1 MARSVSSDDD
11 RSLDDER
18 SHVVSEASPGTSTPG
33 APTPGAPTPGEPTP
47 GAPPVHDEFDR
58 QRRRV
63 LWALPTGLYLIGS
76 RHEDAV
82 NLMTANLVV
91 QVCLEPKLVAVAL
104 EAESVTADLVTQS
117 GAFTVCLLAREDK
130 DVVRRFV
137 KPVSEVVRTEGVGA
151 DAGAVVTMSGHDVH
165 EVGRAALPVLAK
177 ASGYILCDVV
187 RREELGSHTLFIGE
201 VSEVGGEPAEVL
213 RMEDTRMHY
222 GG

>member
-1 MARSVSSDDD
+1 M
-11 RSLDDER
+11 E
-18 SHVVSEASPGTSTPG
+18 
-33 APTPGAPTPGEPTP
+33 
-47 GAPPVHDEFDR
+47 PPVHDEFDR

-104 EAESVTADLVTQS
+104 EGASVTADLVTRS
-117 GAFTVCLLAREDK
+117 GAFTVCLLARQDK

-137 KPVSEVVRTEGVGA
+137 KPVNDVVRAEGDGA
-151 DAGAVVTMSGHDVH
+151 APGAVVQMSGQDVH
-165 EVGRAALPVLAK
+165 EVGPARVPVLTK
-177 ASGYILCDVV
+177 AIGYILCGLV
-187 RREELGSHTLFIGE
+187 RRDELGSHTLFIGE
-201 VSEVGGEPAEVL
+201 VSEVGGEPIEVL

>member
-1 MARSVSSDDD
+1 MTTDEELG
-11 RSLDDER
+11 SLDEY
-18 SHVVSEASPGTSTPG
+18 
-33 APTPGAPTPGEPTP
+33 
-47 GAPPVHDEFDR
+47 DR

-76 RHEDAV
+76 RDGDAV

-104 EAESVTADLVTQS
+104 EAGSVTADLTGRA
-117 GAFTVCLLAREDK
+117 GAFTVSLLARRDK

-137 KPVSEVVRTEGVGA
+137 KPAHDVVR
-151 DAGAVVTMSGHDVH
+151 DAAGSVTAMSGHEVR
-165 EVGRAALPVLAK
+165 EVGTSRLPVLA
-177 ASGYILCDVV
+177 AAVGYLVCAVV
-187 RREELGSHTLFIGE
+187 RQEPLGSHTLFIGE
-201 VSEVGGEPAEVL
+201 VGEVGGEPVDVL

>member
-1 MARSVSSDDD
+1 M
-11 RSLDDER
+11 
-18 SHVVSEASPGTSTPG
+18 SE
-33 APTPGAPTPGEPTP
+33 
-47 GAPPVHDEFDR
+47 PVHDEFDR

-76 RHEDAV
+76 RYEDAV

-91 QVCLEPKLVAVAL
+91 QVCLEPKLVAAAI
-104 EAESVTADLVTQS
+104 EATSVTADLVARS
-117 GAFTVCLLAREDK
+117 GAFTVNLLAREDK

-137 KPVSEVVRTEGVGA
+137 KPVSDVVRAESDVVRAEGDEAERMGVER
-151 DAGAVVTMSGHDVH
+151 GAVVRMSGHDVR
-165 EVGRAALPVLAK
+165 EVGPARTPVLAT
-177 ASGYILCDVV
+177 AIGYILCDLV

>member
-1 MARSVSSDDD
+1 MTA
-11 RSLDDER
+11 DEGHG
-18 SHVVSEASPGTSTPG
+18 S
-33 APTPGAPTPGEPTP
+33 
-47 GAPPVHDEFDR
+47 HDEYDR

-76 RHEDAV
+76 RDGDSV

-104 EAESVTADLVTQS
+104 EAGSVTADLTARG
-117 GAFTVCLLAREDK
+117 GAFTVSLLARTDK

-137 KPVSEVVRTEGVGA
+137 KPVHDVVR
-151 DAGAVVTMSGHDVH
+151 DATGAVTAMSGHEVR
-165 EVGRAALPVLAK
+165 EVGAAQLPVLAT
-177 ASGYILCDVV
+177 AAGYIVCAVV
-187 RREELGSHTLFIGE
+187 RQEALGSHTLFIGE
-201 VSEVGGEPAEVL
+201 VGEVGGEPADVL

>member
-1 MARSVSSDDD
+1 MTGPA
-11 RSLDDER
+11 
-18 SHVVSEASPGTSTPG
+18 
-33 APTPGAPTPGEPTP
+33 
-47 GAPPVHDEFDR
+47 HDEFDR

-91 QVCLEPKLVAVAL
+91 QVCLDPKLVAVAI
-104 EAESVTADLVTQS
+104 EAESVTADLVTRS
-117 GAFTVCLLAREDK
+117 KAFTVSLLAREDK

-137 KPVSEVVRTEGVGA
+137 KPVHEVVRAGTEGGEGSGGGEA
-151 DAGAVVTMSGHDVH
+151 AVVVSMSGHEVR
-165 EVGRAALPVLAK
+165 EVGPGRVPVLAK
-177 ASGYILCDVV
+177 ATGYILCDLV

-201 VSEVGGEPAEVL
+201 VGEVGGEPADVL